1 MSHSLVDSLE
11 DALTMQSVVADS
23 SVNFDGNNDSDR
35 EPEIDAECLAMMCGD
50 RLNTNSPALATVA
63 FGGRVDRRPECE
75 ARTGRAVSAV
85 PDARPSPPGAP
96 GEQPSVLYGR

>member
-23 SVNFDGNNDSDR
+23 SVNFDGNDDSDR

-63 FGGRVDRRPECE
+63 AAVVLDREPPEW
-75 ARTGRAVSAV
+75 ARRQLKIGYDDQD
-85 PDARPSPPGAP
+85 PDQG
-96 GEQPSVLYGR
+96 GEQE